1 MASLLFTGG
10 YDDTINCWDIS
21 TGVPSKR
28 ITFEQTMNKMVI
40 SPDRSYLAVASNP
53 QVKIWDLNSKM
64 VAPVKSYEGHKANVC
79 GIGISREGQY
89 IYTCS
94 EDGTAKTWEPRTCS
108 TFRDISFGSPCNCI
122 ALHPNQSEII
132 VGLQDGRLCVWDT
145 RNNVISQE
153 IIPELNQSI
162 QSVDITAD
170 GLNVAVLA
178 THGKCFIYSTNL
190 TQESTI
196 GTLSLITSFE
206 AHSTF
211 GTCCKYSP
219 NTLNL
224 ATASADRTIKI
235 WKVKQNYS
243 LVQTLNGHNGWVWD
257 ITFSNNSEYLISAS
271 TDTTAKL
278 WDLKSG
284 EAIQTYAVHE
294 KGVVCLA
301 LHDKVVA

>member
-1 MASLLFTGG
+1 MTSLLMTGG
-10 YDDTINCWDIS
+10 YDDVINCWDIS
-21 TGVPSKR
+21 TGVPLRR

-64 VAPVKSYEGHKANVC
+64 VAPVKSYEGHKGNVT

-108 TFRDISFGSPCNCI
+108 TFRDISFMSPCNCI
-122 ALHPNQSEII
+122 ALHPNQAEIV
-132 VGLQDGRLCVWDT
+132 VGLQDGRVCFWDT
-145 RNNVISQE
+145 RNSVIKKE
-153 IIPELNQSI
+153 IPAVENQSI
-162 QSVDITAD
+162 QSIDITAD
-170 GLNVAVLA
+170 GTQIAVLE
-178 THGKCFIYSTNL
+178 THGKCRIYTTNM
-190 TQESTI
+190 TSEGTI
-196 GTLSLITSFE
+196 GDVKLINEFV
-206 AHSTF
+206 AHNNYC
-211 GTCCKYSP
+211 TCCKYSP

-235 WKVKQNYS
+235 WKTRQNYS
-243 LVQTLNGHNGWVWD
+243 LAKTLSGHNGWVWD
-257 ITFSNNSEYLISAS
+257 VCFSNNSEYIISAS

-284 EAIQTYAVHE
+284 EPIQTYAVHE

-301 LHDKVVA
+301 LHDKVA

>member
-1 MASLLFTGG
+1 MTSLLMTGG

-21 TGVPSKR
+21 TGVPLRR

-53 QVKIWDLNSKM
+53 QVKIWDLNTKM
-64 VAPVKSYEGHKANVC
+64 IAPIKSYEAHKANVT

-108 TFRDISFGSPCNCI
+108 TFRDISFSSPCNCI
-122 ALHPNQSEII
+122 ALHPNQAEII
-132 VGLQDGRLCVWDT
+132 VGLQDGRVCVWDT

-153 IIPELNQSI
+153 ITPEQNQSV

-170 GLNVAVLA
+170 GAMIAALG
-178 THGKCFIYSTNL
+178 THGKCHIYNTNMSK
-190 TQESTI
+190 EGTI
-196 GTLSLITSFE
+196 GTLSLKTSFA
-206 AHSTF
+206 AHSNF
-211 GTCCKYSP
+211 GTCCKFSP
-219 NTLNL
+219 NALNL

-235 WKVKQNYS
+235 WKPKQEFA
-243 LVQTLNGHNGWVWD
+243 LGKTLSGHNGWVWD
-257 ITFSNNSEYLISAS
+257 VTFSNNSEYLISAS

-284 EAIQTYAVHE
+284 EPIQTYAVHE

-301 LHDKVVA
+301 LHDRVVG